1 MAFSPDLLTGIL
13 AFIMTLLIFSYWLGD
28 TPLFRSAIYLFIGVS
43 AGYVAAVIWR
53 EVMLLRLIKPILIGT
68 PSERLFAL
76 IPFVLGLLLL
86 TKMLPPLSKIG
97 TPSMAFLTGVAAA
110 VAIGGAVLGTIF
122 PQTRSAIDAFD
133 LRNAAASSAGEQ
145 LFTGLTLLI
154 GTVTTLA
161 YFQFTAKQHGK
172 QGSRRSRIV
181 ESMAFLGRIFI
192 AVTFGVIFAGV
203 YASALTAL
211 IERLSFIWQ
220 FIFSL

>member
-1 MAFSPDLLTGIL
+1 
-13 AFIMTLLIFSYWLGD
+13 
-28 TPLFRSAIYLFIGVS
+28 
-43 AGYVAAVIWR
+43 
-53 EVMLLRLIKPILIGT
+53 
-68 PSERLFAL
+68 
-76 IPFVLGLLLL
+76 
-86 TKMLPPLSKIG
+86 
-97 TPSMAFLTGVAAA
+97 
-110 VAIGGAVLGTIF
+110 VLGTIF

-145 LFTGLTLLI
+145 LFTGLTLLV

-192 AVTFGVIFAGV
+192 AVTFGVFFAGV